1 MSYRSV
7 YKTWYRWRSA
17 WCLWVG
23 LYTDTRA
30 SLELFSNVIVGIAL
44 FHFNFLLAMNSFQR
58 KNKDGHR
65 CWSRHIHAVLLSIL
79 LFTWR
84 YLHSQKSKLSQ
95 PKRAKEDR
103 RIDALRKVNII
114 SPISL
119 ALVELQLIMHLCFW
133 MSML

>member
-17 WCLWVG
+17 WCLCVG

-79 LFTWR
+79 LFTWG